1 MISILPE
8 SNYAAVMAET
18 VEPYLDSRRQ
28 EMDMPLSTGGTL
40 HAEVYEQPDA
50 TRAVVILHGY
60 TESAEKFREMT
71 WYFLNEKFNVYAID
85 HRGHGKSVRKI
96 SDTSITHVDAFSD
109 NLRDLEEF
117 MSGVVLP
124 RTEHLPRVLY
134 AHSMGG
140 AIGGMT
146 LMNHPEYFARAVLT
160 APMIAPS
167 SAPLPRWA
175 GNLAAAF
182 MCAIGKREDRA
193 FIGKPF
199 SPENEPFETSCA
211 TSRVRF
217 DYYERKRIDNAH
229 LQNCSPTYGWVQE
242 AIGVTKVLLDP
253 AKDKQITTPLL
264 LCQASLDKT
273 VCLPEQ
279 KQFVA
284 QVPGA
289 KLSVY
294 PAKHEIYMSTN
305 DVMEK
310 YVPEV
315 IEFLRGKRRR
325 QRLCLWTPQGSS
337 SLDPSARDSVG
348 DFFMLCPRVYPGISP
363 LRRRPE
369 GFAIALWTASH
380 PQLS

>member
-1 MISILPE
+1 M
-8 SNYAAVMAET
+8 
-18 VEPYLDSRRQ
+18 
-28 EMDMPLSTGGTL
+28 
-40 HAEVYEQPDA
+40 

-109 NLRDLEEF
+109 YLRDLEEF

-175 GNLAAAF
+175 GKFAADF

-211 TSRVRF
+211 TSRARF

-242 AIGVTKVLLDP
+242 AIGVTQVLLDP
-253 AKDKQITTPLL
+253 VKDKQITTPLL

-315 IEFLRGKRRR
+315 IGFLRG
-325 QRLCLWTPQGSS
+325 
-337 SLDPSARDSVG
+337 
-348 DFFMLCPRVYPGISP
+348 
-363 LRRRPE
+363 
-369 GFAIALWTASH
+369 
-380 PQLS
+380 

>member
-1 MISILPE
+1 
-8 SNYAAVMAET
+8 
-18 VEPYLDSRRQ
+18 
-28 EMDMPLSTGGTL
+28 
-40 HAEVYEQPDA
+40 
-50 TRAVVILHGY
+50 
-60 TESAEKFREMT
+60 
-71 WYFLNEKFNVYAID
+71 
-85 HRGHGKSVRKI
+85 
-96 SDTSITHVDAFSD
+96 
-109 NLRDLEEF
+109 
-117 MSGVVLP
+117 
-124 RTEHLPRVLY
+124 
-134 AHSMGG
+134 
-140 AIGGMT
+140 MT

-175 GNLAAAF
+175 GKLAADF

-264 LCQASLDKT
+264 LCQASLDRT

-284 QVPGA
+284 ASPRCETFRLSREARNLHVHERCDGEVCAGSDWILTGVRGA
-289 KLSVY
+289 
-294 PAKHEIYMSTN
+294 
-305 DVMEK
+305 
-310 YVPEV
+310 PEALPLD
-315 IEFLRGKRRR
+315 LR
-325 QRLCLWTPQGSS
+325 QGRCPCTLQGTS
-337 SLDPSARDSVG
+337 SLDPFARFS
-348 DFFMLCPRVYPGISP
+348 
-363 LRRRPE
+363 
-369 GFAIALWTASH
+369 W
-380 PQLS
+380 

>member
-8 SNYAAVMAET
+8 SNYAAIMAET

-109 NLRDLEEF
+109 YLRDLEEF

-160 APMIAPS
+160 APMIAP
-167 SAPLPRWA
+167 
-175 GNLAAAF
+175 
-182 MCAIGKREDRA
+182 
-193 FIGKPF
+193 
-199 SPENEPFETSCA
+199 
-211 TSRVRF
+211 
-217 DYYERKRIDNAH
+217 
-229 LQNCSPTYGWVQE
+229 
-242 AIGVTKVLLDP
+242 
-253 AKDKQITTPLL
+253 
-264 LCQASLDKT
+264 
-273 VCLPEQ
+273 
-279 KQFVA
+279 
-284 QVPGA
+284 
-289 KLSVY
+289 
-294 PAKHEIYMSTN
+294 
-305 DVMEK
+305 
-310 YVPEV
+310 
-315 IEFLRGKRRR
+315 
-325 QRLCLWTPQGSS
+325 
-337 SLDPSARDSVG
+337 
-348 DFFMLCPRVYPGISP
+348 
-363 LRRRPE
+363 
-369 GFAIALWTASH
+369 
-380 PQLS
+380 

>member
-109 NLRDLEEF
+109 YLRDLEEF

-124 RTEHLPRVLY
+124 RTAHLPRVLY

-175 GNLAAAF
+175 GKLAADF

-253 AKDKQITTPLL
+253 VKDKQITTPLL

-305 DVMEK
+305 DVMES
-310 YVPEV
+310 
-315 IEFLRGKRRR
+315 FSHA
-325 QRLCLWTPQGSS
+325 QR
-337 SLDPSARDSVG
+337 
-348 DFFMLCPRVYPGISP
+348 SP
-363 LRRRPE
+363 LLVLVSTSFSESRP
-369 GFAIALWTASH
+369 LK
-380 PQLS
+380 

>member
-8 SNYAAVMAET
+8 SNYAAVMTET

-71 WYFLNEKFNVYAID
+71 WYFLNEKFNVY
-85 HRGHGKSVRKI
+85 
-96 SDTSITHVDAFSD
+96 VDAFSD
-109 NLRDLEEF
+109 YLRDLEEF

-175 GNLAAAF
+175 GKLAADF
-182 MCAIGKREDRA
+182 MCTIPRSNSSST
-193 FIGKPF
+193 F
-199 SPENEPFETSCA
+199 PERLRSSANRSA
-211 TSRVRF
+211 RRTSRSRHPAPPAASALTTTSASASTT
-217 DYYERKRIDNAH
+217 RTCRIVHPLMAG
-229 LQNCSPTYGWVQE
+229 Y
-242 AIGVTKVLLDP
+242 K
-253 AKDKQITTPLL
+253 KQL
-264 LCQASLDKT
+264 A
-273 VCLPEQ
+273 
-279 KQFVA
+279 
-284 QVPGA
+284 
-289 KLSVY
+289 
-294 PAKHEIYMSTN
+294 
-305 DVMEK
+305 
-310 YVPEV
+310 
-315 IEFLRGKRRR
+315 
-325 QRLCLWTPQGSS
+325 
-337 SLDPSARDSVG
+337 
-348 DFFMLCPRVYPGISP
+348 
-363 LRRRPE
+363 
-369 GFAIALWTASH
+369 
-380 PQLS
+380 

>member
-8 SNYAAVMAET
+8 SNYAAVMTET

-109 NLRDLEEF
+109 YLRDLEEF

-175 GNLAAAF
+175 GKLAADF

-284 QVPGA
+284 QVPCA

-315 IEFLRGKRRR
+315 IEFLRG
-325 QRLCLWTPQGSS
+325 
-337 SLDPSARDSVG
+337 
-348 DFFMLCPRVYPGISP
+348 
-363 LRRRPE
+363 
-369 GFAIALWTASH
+369 
-380 PQLS
+380 

>member
-1 MISILPE
+1 
-8 SNYAAVMAET
+8 
-18 VEPYLDSRRQ
+18 
-28 EMDMPLSTGGTL
+28 
-40 HAEVYEQPDA
+40 
-50 TRAVVILHGY
+50 
-60 TESAEKFREMT
+60 
-71 WYFLNEKFNVYAID
+71 
-85 HRGHGKSVRKI
+85 
-96 SDTSITHVDAFSD
+96 
-109 NLRDLEEF
+109 

-175 GNLAAAF
+175 GKLAADF

-279 KQFVA
+279 KQFVV

-315 IEFLRGKRRR
+315 IGFLRG
-325 QRLCLWTPQGSS
+325 
-337 SLDPSARDSVG
+337 
-348 DFFMLCPRVYPGISP
+348 
-363 LRRRPE
+363 
-369 GFAIALWTASH
+369 
-380 PQLS
+380 

>member
-8 SNYAAVMAET
+8 NNYAAVMTET

-109 NLRDLEEF
+109 YLRDLEEF

-167 SAPLPRWA
+167 SAPLPR
-175 GNLAAAF
+175 L
-182 MCAIGKREDRA
+182 
-193 FIGKPF
+193 
-199 SPENEPFETSCA
+199 
-211 TSRVRF
+211 
-217 DYYERKRIDNAH
+217 
-229 LQNCSPTYGWVQE
+229 
-242 AIGVTKVLLDP
+242 
-253 AKDKQITTPLL
+253 
-264 LCQASLDKT
+264 SLI
-273 VCLPEQ
+273 
-279 KQFVA
+279 
-284 QVPGA
+284 
-289 KLSVY
+289 
-294 PAKHEIYMSTN
+294 HI
-305 DVMEK
+305 
-310 YVPEV
+310 
-315 IEFLRGKRRR
+315 
-325 QRLCLWTPQGSS
+325 
-337 SLDPSARDSVG
+337 
-348 DFFMLCPRVYPGISP
+348 
-363 LRRRPE
+363 
-369 GFAIALWTASH
+369 
-380 PQLS
+380 

>member
-8 SNYAAVMAET
+8 SNYAAIMAET

-109 NLRDLEEF
+109 YLRDLEEF

-146 LMNHPEYFARAVLT
+146 LMNHPEYFVRAVLT

-175 GNLAAAF
+175 GKFAADF

-284 QVPGA
+284 QVSGA
-289 KLSVY
+289 KLSIY

-315 IEFLRGKRRR
+315 IGFLRG
-325 QRLCLWTPQGSS
+325 
-337 SLDPSARDSVG
+337 
-348 DFFMLCPRVYPGISP
+348 
-363 LRRRPE
+363 
-369 GFAIALWTASH
+369 
-380 PQLS
+380 

>member
-109 NLRDLEEF
+109 YLRDLEEF

-124 RTEHLPRVLY
+124 RTKHLPRVLY

-175 GNLAAAF
+175 GKLAADF
-182 MCAIGKREDRA
+182 MCTMASGKTARSSASRSA
-193 FIGKPF
+193 RR
-199 SPENEPFETSCA
+199 
-211 TSRVRF
+211 TSRSRHPAPPAAPALTTTSASASTTRTCRIVHPLMAG
-217 DYYERKRIDNAH
+217 YKKRLA
-229 LQNCSPTYGWVQE
+229 
-242 AIGVTKVLLDP
+242 
-253 AKDKQITTPLL
+253 
-264 LCQASLDKT
+264 
-273 VCLPEQ
+273 
-279 KQFVA
+279 
-284 QVPGA
+284 
-289 KLSVY
+289 
-294 PAKHEIYMSTN
+294 
-305 DVMEK
+305 
-310 YVPEV
+310 
-315 IEFLRGKRRR
+315 
-325 QRLCLWTPQGSS
+325 
-337 SLDPSARDSVG
+337 
-348 DFFMLCPRVYPGISP
+348 
-363 LRRRPE
+363 
-369 GFAIALWTASH
+369 
-380 PQLS
+380 

>member
-8 SNYAAVMAET
+8 SNYAAVMTET

-109 NLRDLEEF
+109 YLRDLEEF

-160 APMIAPS
+160 ACAPS
-167 SAPLPRWA
+167 ANGKTARSSANRSA
-175 GNLAAAF
+175 
-182 MCAIGKREDRA
+182 RR
-193 FIGKPF
+193 
-199 SPENEPFETSCA
+199 
-211 TSRVRF
+211 TSRSRHPAPPAASALTTTSASASTT
-217 DYYERKRIDNAH
+217 RTCRIVHPLMAG
-229 LQNCSPTYGWVQE
+229 Y
-242 AIGVTKVLLDP
+242 K
-253 AKDKQITTPLL
+253 KQL
-264 LCQASLDKT
+264 A
-273 VCLPEQ
+273 
-279 KQFVA
+279 
-284 QVPGA
+284 
-289 KLSVY
+289 
-294 PAKHEIYMSTN
+294 
-305 DVMEK
+305 
-310 YVPEV
+310 
-315 IEFLRGKRRR
+315 
-325 QRLCLWTPQGSS
+325 
-337 SLDPSARDSVG
+337 
-348 DFFMLCPRVYPGISP
+348 
-363 LRRRPE
+363 
-369 GFAIALWTASH
+369 
-380 PQLS
+380 

>member
-1 MISILPE
+1 M
-8 SNYAAVMAET
+8 
-18 VEPYLDSRRQ
+18 
-28 EMDMPLSTGGTL
+28 
-40 HAEVYEQPDA
+40 EQ
-50 TRAVVILHGY
+50 
-60 TESAEKFREMT
+60 
-71 WYFLNEKFNVYAID
+71 
-85 HRGHGKSVRKI
+85 
-96 SDTSITHVDAFSD
+96 
-109 NLRDLEEF
+109 
-117 MSGVVLP
+117 
-124 RTEHLPRVLY
+124 TEHLPRVLY

-175 GNLAAAF
+175 GKLAADL

-211 TSRVRF
+211 TSRARF
-217 DYYERKRIDNAH
+217 DYYECKRIDNAH

-284 QVPGA
+284 QVPCA

-315 IEFLRGKRRR
+315 IGFLRG
-325 QRLCLWTPQGSS
+325 
-337 SLDPSARDSVG
+337 
-348 DFFMLCPRVYPGISP
+348 
-363 LRRRPE
+363 
-369 GFAIALWTASH
+369 
-380 PQLS
+380 

>member
-8 SNYAAVMAET
+8 SNYAAVMAEQ
-18 VEPYLDSRRQ
+18 VEPELAKRRQ
-28 EMDMPLSTGGTL
+28 ELDLPLSTGGTL
-40 HAEVYEQPDA
+40 HAELYEQSES

-71 WYFLNEKFNVYAID
+71 WYFLHDGFNVYAID

-96 SDTSITHVDAFSD
+96 ADTSITHVDAFSD
-109 NLRDLEEF
+109 YLRDLEEF
-117 MSGVVLP
+117 MVQIVLP
-124 RTEHLPRVLY
+124 RTKDMPRALY

-175 GNLAAAF
+175 GKFAADF
-182 MCAIGKREDRA
+182 MCAIGKREARA

-211 TSRVRF
+211 TSRARF
-217 DYYERKRIDNAH
+217 DYYERKRIENAH

-242 AIGVTKVLLDP
+242 AIGVTKVLLNP
-253 AKDKQITTPLL
+253 EKDKQITTPLL

-279 KQFVA
+279 NQFVA

-289 KLSVY
+289 KLIAY
-294 PAKHEIYMSTN
+294 PAKHEIYMSGN
-305 DVMEK
+305 DVLAQ
-310 YVPEV
+310 YVPTV
-315 IEFLRGKRRR
+315 LSFLKG
-325 QRLCLWTPQGSS
+325 
-337 SLDPSARDSVG
+337 
-348 DFFMLCPRVYPGISP
+348 
-363 LRRRPE
+363 
-369 GFAIALWTASH
+369 
-380 PQLS
+380 

>member
-8 SNYAAVMAET
+8 SNYAAVMTET

-109 NLRDLEEF
+109 YLRDLEEF

-160 APMIAPS
+160 APMIAP
-167 SAPLPRWA
+167 
-175 GNLAAAF
+175 
-182 MCAIGKREDRA
+182 
-193 FIGKPF
+193 
-199 SPENEPFETSCA
+199 
-211 TSRVRF
+211 
-217 DYYERKRIDNAH
+217 
-229 LQNCSPTYGWVQE
+229 
-242 AIGVTKVLLDP
+242 
-253 AKDKQITTPLL
+253 
-264 LCQASLDKT
+264 
-273 VCLPEQ
+273 
-279 KQFVA
+279 
-284 QVPGA
+284 
-289 KLSVY
+289 
-294 PAKHEIYMSTN
+294 
-305 DVMEK
+305 
-310 YVPEV
+310 
-315 IEFLRGKRRR
+315 
-325 QRLCLWTPQGSS
+325 
-337 SLDPSARDSVG
+337 
-348 DFFMLCPRVYPGISP
+348 
-363 LRRRPE
+363 
-369 GFAIALWTASH
+369 
-380 PQLS
+380 

>member
-40 HAEVYEQPDA
+40 HAEVYEQPTA
-50 TRAVVILHGY
+50 TRAVVVLHGY
-60 TESAEKFREMT
+60 TESGEKFREMT

-109 NLRDLEEF
+109 YLRDLEEF

-175 GNLAAAF
+175 GKLAADF
-182 MCAIGKREDRA
+182 MCAIGKRSHSRHPA
-193 FIGKPF
+193 P
-199 SPENEPFETSCA
+199 PAAPALTTTSASASTMRTCRIVHPLMA
-211 TSRVRF
+211 G
-217 DYYERKRIDNAH
+217 YRKRLA
-229 LQNCSPTYGWVQE
+229 
-242 AIGVTKVLLDP
+242 
-253 AKDKQITTPLL
+253 
-264 LCQASLDKT
+264 
-273 VCLPEQ
+273 
-279 KQFVA
+279 
-284 QVPGA
+284 
-289 KLSVY
+289 
-294 PAKHEIYMSTN
+294 
-305 DVMEK
+305 
-310 YVPEV
+310 
-315 IEFLRGKRRR
+315 
-325 QRLCLWTPQGSS
+325 
-337 SLDPSARDSVG
+337 
-348 DFFMLCPRVYPGISP
+348 
-363 LRRRPE
+363 
-369 GFAIALWTASH
+369 
-380 PQLS
+380 

>member
-8 SNYAAVMAET
+8 SNYAAVMTET

-109 NLRDLEEF
+109 YLRDLEEF

-167 SAPLPRWA
+167 SAPSA
-175 GNLAAAF
+175 N
-182 MCAIGKREDRA
+182 GKTARSSASRSA
-193 FIGKPF
+193 RR
-199 SPENEPFETSCA
+199 
-211 TSRVRF
+211 TSRSRHPAPPAASALTTTSASASTMHTCRIVRPLMAG
-217 DYYERKRIDNAH
+217 YKKRLA
-229 LQNCSPTYGWVQE
+229 
-242 AIGVTKVLLDP
+242 
-253 AKDKQITTPLL
+253 
-264 LCQASLDKT
+264 
-273 VCLPEQ
+273 
-279 KQFVA
+279 
-284 QVPGA
+284 
-289 KLSVY
+289 
-294 PAKHEIYMSTN
+294 
-305 DVMEK
+305 
-310 YVPEV
+310 
-315 IEFLRGKRRR
+315 
-325 QRLCLWTPQGSS
+325 
-337 SLDPSARDSVG
+337 
-348 DFFMLCPRVYPGISP
+348 
-363 LRRRPE
+363 
-369 GFAIALWTASH
+369 
-380 PQLS
+380 

>member
-8 SNYAAVMAET
+8 SNYAAVMTET

-109 NLRDLEEF
+109 YLRDLEEF

-146 LMNHPEYFARAVLT
+146 LMNHPEYFARGGADCADDCAVEC
-160 APMIAPS
+160 
-167 SAPLPRWA
+167 
-175 GNLAAAF
+175 AAA
-182 MCAIGKREDRA
+182 ALGGQTR
-193 FIGKPF
+193 GGLH
-199 SPENEPFETSCA
+199 
-211 TSRVRF
+211 VR
-217 DYYERKRIDNAH
+217 Y
-229 LQNCSPTYGWVQE
+229 
-242 AIGVTKVLLDP
+242 
-253 AKDKQITTPLL
+253 
-264 LCQASLDKT
+264 
-273 VCLPEQ
+273 
-279 KQFVA
+279 
-284 QVPGA
+284 
-289 KLSVY
+289 
-294 PAKHEIYMSTN
+294 
-305 DVMEK
+305 
-310 YVPEV
+310 
-315 IEFLRGKRRR
+315 R
-325 QRLCLWTPQGSS
+325 QTGR
-337 SLDPSARDSVG
+337 
-348 DFFMLCPRVYPGISP
+348 PRVHRQTVQPGERAVRDILRHQPRP
-363 LRRRPE
+363 L
-369 GFAIALWTASH
+369 
-380 PQLS
+380 